1 MHLNVNLSCETDLK
15 KLQDFLYAQSQQNN
29 NFTGLLEAVI
39 SETTIVTA
47 IHNIKSN
54 KGSKTAGVDKVK
66 MEKYLQMPKD
76 EVVGIVQSNLRHY
89 LPKPARRVYIDKGN
103 GKLRPLGIPTSL
115 DRIIQECIRIIIE
128 PVCEAKFYPHSYG
141 FRPYRAQKHA
151 IADICHTLNVPAKPG
166 NKAVFALEG
175 DIKGCFDNINH
186 RILLQKLWRI
196 GIHDKRIITII
207 RQTLKA
213 GYVEYDILYN
223 SVVGT
228 PQGGI
233 ISPLLSNVYLNDF
246 DWYVG
251 RLYSEPVRQCR
262 QKGND
267 IARLRRQGVIPK
279 YNFRYADDWI
289 ILTTRQR
296 EAERLKKH
304 LTKYFRYRL
313 KLELSDEKT
322 KITDMRKDGAE
333 FLGFVI
339 RAARPRGASKDS
351 ENLVGKPYPNMK
363 RLSAKIT
370 KVCGEIHAMRRMDST
385 SDRVA
390 QIQRINAMI
399 MGIAEYIKISIC
411 SNAFSVLDHRIYV
424 SCHYTW
430 KRMYPDTAAH
440 MKIPLG
446 KLSNLPH
453 RHDGYTAKTHTIEYQ
468 NMWVG
473 ITMAF
478 ITHSQHEKLPMNQK
492 MTPYTA
498 EGRAMYIRQRKNQK
512 PLPKDRPSV
521 NTWEDLRMSAYKD
534 SIYNFEY
541 FMNREYAFNRDKW
554 KCRCCGTALTSRK
567 GRHCHHVNRQLP
579 LDKINKVPNLAWVC
593 QDCHQR
599 IHSFYDP
606 VNIDEKTK
614 KKILK
619 FREKLDQMKSTSE

>member
-1 MHLNVNLSCETDLK
+1 MHLNVSLSCEMDLK
-15 KLQDFLYAQSQQNN
+15 KLQDFLYTQSQQHN

-66 MEKYLQMPKD
+66 MDKYLQMPKNK
-76 EVVGIVQSNLRHY
+76 VVDIVQNNLRHY

-103 GKLRPLGIPTSL
+103 GKMRPLGIPTIL

-128 PVCEAKFYPHSYG
+128 PICEAKFYPHSYG

-151 IADICHTLNVPAKPG
+151 IADICHALNVPAKPE

-213 GYVEYDILYN
+213 GYVEYDVLYN
-223 SVVGT
+223 TAVGT

-251 RLYSEPVRQCR
+251 RMYSEPVRQCR

-289 ILTTRQR
+289 ILTTKQR

-304 LTKYFRYRL
+304 LTKYFRYKL

-370 KVCGEIHAMRRMDST
+370 KVCGEIHAMKRMNSI
-385 SDRVA
+385 SDRAA

-411 SNAFSVLDHRIYV
+411 SKAFSVLDHRIYV

-446 KLSNLPH
+446 KLSNLSH
-453 RHDGYTAKTHTIEYQ
+453 RHEGYTSKTHAIEYQ
-468 NMWVG
+468 NMWIG
-473 ITMAF
+473 LTMAF

-521 NTWEDLRMSAYKD
+521 NTWEDLRMSAYKN

-554 KCRCCGTALTSRK
+554 KCRCCGASLTTRK
-567 GRHCHHVNRQLP
+567 GRHCHHVNRRLP

-599 IHSFYDP
+599 IHSFYAP
-606 VNIDEKTK
+606 VNVDEKTK
-614 KKILK
+614 KKILT